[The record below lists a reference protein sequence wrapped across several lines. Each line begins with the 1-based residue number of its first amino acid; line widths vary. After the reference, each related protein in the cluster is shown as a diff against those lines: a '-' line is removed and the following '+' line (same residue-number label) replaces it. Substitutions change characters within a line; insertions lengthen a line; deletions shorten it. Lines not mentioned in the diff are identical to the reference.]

1 MTEHAFQADTTRVL
15 GLVIDS
21 LYSDKD
27 IFLRELISNAA
38 DALDKLRFRALT
50 EAELFGGDP
59 SLLIRISA
67 DKAAGTLTIEDTGV
81 GLTHDELVDHLG
93 TIARSGTKA
102 FLEKLE
108 ESKRKDVA
116 LIGQFGVGFYS
127 SFLVADHVDVVSRA
141 AGHEEAHRWASDGK
155 ESFSVDQAERAARG
169 TSVVL
174 HLKAEQ
180 RKFLEPHTLRE
191 LVRRFS
197 DFVSYPIELA
207 VEKDGKVEYERL
219 NKGSAPWQ
227 QQPAK
232 VDEETHAELY
242 KHLTH
247 DWEAPLAHTHFRV
260 EGQLEYVALLYLPR
274 RASEAIFDPQK
285 AQGLKLFVK
294 RVLVLENCDL
304 LLPPHLRFMRGLV
317 DSDDLPLNVSREL
330 LQDSSA
336 LRNMQKQLT
345 KRVLDTLDSLAA
357 DKPEDF
363 ATFTQGFGGVLKEG
377 IAGGNDLDGRVAK
390 LVRFRSTHDETPTSL
405 AAYVGRM
412 KEGQDAIYYAT
423 ADNATRLAAAPQ
435 LEALRAKGYEI
446 ILGTEPIDEFVF
458 ERLSEFEGKKLV
470 SALRA
475 DAETKSDAD
484 KSKVE
489 ADRTELSPLL
499 DAMKATLGNRVA
511 DVVPSTRLVDSPA
524 CLVLGE
530 TALPAHLEK
539 LFRQR
544 GHDVP
549 KGNRVLEIN
558 RTHPLVQSLLT
569 IASRDP
575 NDPELATWV
584 EVLCDQAALAEGSEL
599 PDPARFAQKVG
610 QLLASVV
617 GARAGEKAQ
626 LGPTSVGS
634 CNHTQSREKV
644 AGDGGTVDGCSRPA
658 VVPFS
663 RRLWFSSRRS
673 SRSLAATTRRLPR
686 RRPPVVRAA
695 RRGRPTWGEQVKPAR
710 TRRPGAARVARRA
723 RARARGPEARADR
736 ARRARAARVPLV

>member
-1 MTEHAFQADTTRVL
+1 MIEHAFQADTTRVL

-27 IFLRELISNAA
+27 IFLRELVSNAA

-50 EAELFGGDP
+50 EPELLGGDP
-59 SLLIRISA
+59 SLVIRIA
-67 DKAAGTLTIEDTGV
+67 IDRAAGTLTIEDTGI
-81 GLTHDELVDHLG
+81 GMSKDEMVDHLG

-127 SFLVADHVDVVSRA
+127 SFLVADRVDVVSRA
-141 AGHEEAHRWASDGK
+141 AGQAEAARWSSDGK
-155 ESFSVDQAERAARG
+155 ATFTIGEAERATRG
-169 TSVVL
+169 TSIVL

-180 RKFLEPHTLRE
+180 KTFLDEHTLRS

-207 VEKDGKVEYERL
+207 TEKDGQIEHERI

-227 QQPAK
+227 EQPNK
-232 VDEETHAELY
+232 LDEKTHEELY

-260 EGQLEYVALLYLPR
+260 EGQLEYVGLLYLPR

-285 AQGLKLFVK
+285 TQGLKLFVK

-336 LRNMQKQLT
+336 LRSMQKQLV
-345 KRVLDTLDSLAA
+345 KRVLDTLESLAT
-357 DKPEDF
+357 DKPDDF
-363 ATFTQGFGGVLKEG
+363 ATFTSAFGSVLKEG
-377 IAGGNDLDGRVAK
+377 LAGGSDLDGRVAK
-390 LVRFRSTHDETPTSL
+390 LVRFRSTHGEAVTSL
-405 AAYVGRM
+405 AEYVGRM
-412 KEGQDAIYYAT
+412 KEGQEAIYYAT
-423 ADNATRLAAAPQ
+423 ADNAARLAAAPQ
-435 LEALRAKGYEI
+435 LEALRKKGYEI
-446 ILGTEPIDEFVF
+446 LLGTEPIDEFVF
-458 ERLSEFEGKKLV
+458 ERMGEFEGKKLV

-475 DAETKSDAD
+475 DAEAPTEED
-484 KSKVE
+484 KSRVE

-499 DAMKATLGNRVA
+499 DAMKATLGDRVA
-511 DVVPSTRLVDSPA
+511 DVVPSARLVDSPA

-530 TALPAHLEK
+530 SALPAHLEK

-544 GHDVP
+544 GHEIP
-549 KGNRVLEIN
+549 KGNRVLEVN
-558 RTHPLVQSLLT
+558 RAHPLVQSLLALAT
-569 IASRDP
+569 RDP
-575 NDPELATWV
+575 HDAELGTWI
-584 EVLCDQAALAEGSEL
+584 EILCDQAALAEGSDL
-599 PDPARFAQKVG
+599 PDPAKFAQKVG

-617 GARAGEKAQ
+617 TARALE
-626 LGPTSVGS
+626 S
-634 CNHTQSREKV
+634 
-644 AGDGGTVDGCSRPA
+644 
-658 VVPFS
+658 
-663 RRLWFSSRRS
+663 
-673 SRSLAATTRRLPR
+673 
-686 RRPPVVRAA
+686 
-695 RRGRPTWGEQVKPAR
+695 KPA
-710 TRRPGAARVARRA
+710 
-723 RARARGPEARADR
+723 
-736 ARRARAARVPLV
+736 